1 MEGWVALPKSTAV
14 SGAGSTPVNGVVCIV
29 ISLLEDVFHA
39 FRIRICA
46 GNYRQERHC

>member
-1 MEGWVALPKSTAV
+1 MEGWVALPKSAAV

-39 FRIRICA
+39 FRRGIVPKQPA
-46 GNYRQERHC
+46 GASLL